1 MRKIDFIF
9 ISGIVVLLVGYYF
22 MKSSEPS
29 SSKKHSEEHPKT
41 SFTKTPAQ
49 TKKRPSLLQG
59 YTRLQKAKTVS
70 NQQQPE
76 VQKSPTEHYEET
88 LRYYRLM
95 NASVEKVIQTY
106 KSKEQEVLQIIQS
119 KKRDI
124 ENYENMMKDA
134 QPTAEDL
141 LFVVKTTQ
149 EMSIVPIDGALSITG
164 LLVQFI
170 KDTNKN
176 FQEASLNYKL
186 SKREWNHKDKMEFT
200 RHIQNIVH
208 RIEEAD
214 QYFNELTS
222 HVNQVKQSMRK
233 FTKLSTSSM
242 NLVAELR
249 EKYRLKDKG
258 ELNKLKKEFKDK
270 KQWEVDQIRT
280 EAKGLE
286 ENISNKLKQAD
297 WLFEKLELH
306 IKATVQTFEKAAMH
320 FPVKRGLPNLIKKLE
335 NMLSQTRKT

>member
-1 MRKIDFIF
+1 MRKMDFIF
-9 ISGIVVLLVGYYF
+9 ISGIVVLFVGYYF
-22 MKSSEPS
+22 MKSSEPGP
-29 SSKKHSEEHPKT
+29 SKKHSEERPKT
-41 SFTKTPAQ
+41 SFTNTPEQ
-49 TKKRPSLLQG
+49 TKKRPNLLQG
-59 YTRLQKAKTVS
+59 YTRLQKTKTVS

-76 VQKSPTEHYEET
+76 IQKSPAEYYEET

-95 NASVEKVIQTY
+95 NASVEKVIQNY

-124 ENYENMMKDA
+124 ENYENMMEDA
-134 QPTAEDL
+134 QPTEEDL

-149 EMSIVPIDGALSITG
+149 EMSIVPIDGALSATG

-170 KDTNKN
+170 KDINKN
-176 FQEASLNYKL
+176 FQKASLNYKL
-186 SKREWNHKDKMEFT
+186 SEREWDPKDKMEFT

-214 QYFNELTS
+214 QYFNELTD

-233 FTKLSTSSM
+233 FTKLSTSSV

-249 EKYRLKDKG
+249 EKYSLKDKG

-270 KQWEVDQIRT
+270 KQWEIDQIRA

-286 ENISNKLKQAD
+286 EHIGNKLKEAN

-306 IKATVQTFEKAAMH
+306 IKATIQTFEKAAMH
-320 FPVKRGLPNLIKKLE
+320 FPVKRGLIDVIKKLE
-335 NMLSQTRKT
+335 NMLSQTKKT